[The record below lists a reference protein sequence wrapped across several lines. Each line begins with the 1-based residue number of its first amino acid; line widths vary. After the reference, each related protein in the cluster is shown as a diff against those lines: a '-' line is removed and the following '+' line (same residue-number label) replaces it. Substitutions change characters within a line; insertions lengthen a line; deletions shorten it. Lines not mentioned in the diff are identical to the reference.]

1 MVSKL
6 CLELPQLLL
15 GKGRPLLAGLAA
27 ALWFP
32 SVLLVVWGERGPNRR
47 CEVREPQFSFFCP
60 QAAEQ
65 PFPISLIFKDA
76 EKEPMLSLYLL
87 VSELPENGKVFLAP
101 NFKCHPST
109 LPPPN
114 FFIPKAQEAFLAV

>member
-27 ALWFP
+27 SLWFP

-76 EKEPMLSLYLL
+76 EKEPMLSLYL
-87 VSELPENGKVFLAP
+87 
-101 NFKCHPST
+101 
-109 LPPPN
+109 
-114 FFIPKAQEAFLAV
+114 FF